1 MQLDGKNHLLGEQ
14 MLSRG
19 TVNSTLITPREVF
32 MEALKFHAVSV
43 ILVHNHPSGDPT
55 PSVFYKNITERIY
68 RSGEILGVKLL
79 DHVVIGDQR
88 YISFKEQ
95 GMMPEE

>member
-1 MQLDGKNHLLGEQ
+1 MGSIEV
-14 MLSRG
+14 SRCKC
-19 TVNSTLITPREVF
+19 T
-32 MEALKFHAVSV
+32 
-43 ILVHNHPSGDPT
+43 LVHNHPSGDPT
-55 PSVFYKNITERIY
+55 PSECDKKITERIY

>member
-1 MQLDGKNHLLGEQ
+1 
-14 MLSRG
+14 
-19 TVNSTLITPREVF
+19 

-43 ILVHNHPSGDPT
+43 ILVHNHPSGAPT
-55 PSVFYKNITERIY
+55 PSECDKKITERIY